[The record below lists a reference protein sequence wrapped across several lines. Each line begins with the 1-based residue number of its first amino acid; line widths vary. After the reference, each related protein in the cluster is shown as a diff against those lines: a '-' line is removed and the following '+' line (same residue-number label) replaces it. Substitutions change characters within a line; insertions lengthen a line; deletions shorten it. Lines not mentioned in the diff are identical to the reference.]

1 MNLKRKPTAL
11 KLIRGN
17 PGKRALNGEEPKP
30 KLEIPPPPEWMS
42 AEAKAEW
49 DYVAGQLYAVG
60 CLTGIDRGALAAYC
74 QAYGR
79 WVQAERA
86 LNECAKHDT
95 ASSGL
100 LVDIGKE
107 QYRRNPLVAIANDAM
122 AALVKYSV
130 EFGMTPSARSR
141 IHAQKPEETDAASR
155 FFT

>member
-30 KLEIPPPPEWMS
+30 KLEIPPPPDCLS

-49 DYVAGQLYAVG
+49 EYISGRLYAVG
-60 CLTGIDRGALAAYC
+60 CLTEVDRGALAAYC

-95 ASSGL
+95 ASNGL

>member
-1 MNLKRKPTAL
+1 MMKSKPTAL
-11 KLIRGN
+11 KVLEGN
-17 PGKRALNGEEPKP
+17 RGKRPLNGNEPKP
-30 KLEIPPPPEWMS
+30 KLEIPPPP
-42 AEAKAEW
+42 AELSEDARIEW
-49 DYVAGQLYAVG
+49 DYISGRLYAVG
-60 CLTGIDRGALAAYC
+60 CLTEVDRGVLAAYC

-86 LNECAKHDT
+86 LNACARFDT

-100 LVDIGKE
+100 LVKHDNGS
-107 QYRRNPLVAIANDAM
+107 YYANPLVAIANNAM
-122 AALVKYSV
+122 KDMVKYSI